1 MSVRV
6 NESRSDESSLGID
19 NFVDLELSDFLACV
33 PLINYLI
40 DPSSRYVQIYISSVN
55 EVILVVISNDSLDV
69 GELGDSSKTS
79 ALYTL
84 VYIIKGPHL
93 LNNKMLLKAKALL
106 R

>member
-1 MSVRV
+1 MSMRV
-6 NESRSDESSLGID
+6 NESRSDEGSLGID
-19 NFVDLELSDFLACV
+19 NFVDLELSYFLACV
-33 PLINYLI
+33 ALINYLI

-79 ALYTL
+79 ALHTL
-84 VYIIKGPHL
+84 VYIIKGSHL
-93 LNNKMLLKAKALL
+93 LNNKMLFKAKELL